1 MLKQLAAKEL
11 RETAGI
17 AALALLAFFVLVT
30 NETGFSLLSGV
41 SNQYS
46 FGQPSGTIPFVHNSF
61 LIIFSWISGIF
72 AILLG
77 LRQSVWESISGT
89 YLFLLHRPLS
99 RTRIIAVRLT
109 VGVALLLVCS
119 GLPLL
124 AFALWA
130 AMPGT
135 HASPFQWS
143 MTAPACNAW
152 LVMTIVYFGFFLSGM
167 RPARW
172 YASRLLPAATAC
184 LLVFLGVILFM
195 EVAWWNG
202 FVALASV
209 LLVDALLVAVIL
221 HVART
226 RDYS

>member
-1 MLKQLAAKEL
+1 M
-11 RETAGI
+11 TA
-17 AALALLAFFVLVT
+17 
-30 NETGFSLLSGV
+30 
-41 SNQYS
+41 
-46 FGQPSGTIPFVHNSF
+46 
-61 LIIFSWISGIF
+61 
-72 AILLG
+72 
-77 LRQSVWESISGT
+77 R
-89 YLFLLHRPLS
+89 
-99 RTRIIAVRLT
+99 VR
-109 VGVALLLVCS
+109 
-119 GLPLL
+119 
-124 AFALWA
+124 A

-143 MTAPACNAW
+143 MTAPAWNAW
-152 LVMTIVYFGFFLSGM
+152 LVMTIVYFGFFLSGI

-184 LLVFLGVILFM
+184 FLVFLGVILFM

-221 HVART
+221 HVVRT